1 MFHNGHK
8 LQTQVRHLKITA
20 FACCHTGF
28 YGFYFFKPIPTV
40 GMQPRLT
47 YTNYVII
54 RKYSSVSCCTFKT
67 SSRFYKRSPHYPIYT
82 VPHCV
87 TSFDIKILILYDCI
101 IYQIRVTFRGTID
114 YNISFIQKQY
124 LIFRL
129 IPFSGGK
136 YCTII
141 YKDILTNVT
150 NM

>member
-1 MFHNGHK
+1 M
-8 LQTQVRHLKITA
+8 T
-20 FACCHTGF
+20 
-28 YGFYFFKPIPTV
+28 
-40 GMQPRLT
+40 
-47 YTNYVII
+47 
-54 RKYSSVSCCTFKT
+54 
-67 SSRFYKRSPHYPIYT
+67 YKRRNINSEFGITTKCKVCHEI
-82 VPHCV
+82 V
-87 TSFDIKILILYDCI
+87 LILYDCI

-141 YKDILTNVT
+141 YKDILTNVA

>member
-1 MFHNGHK
+1 MRSK
-8 LQTQVRHLKITA
+8 PQKASLK
-20 FACCHTGF
+20 
-28 YGFYFFKPIPTV
+28 YF
-40 GMQPRLT
+40 
-47 YTNYVII
+47 
-54 RKYSSVSCCTFKT
+54 
-67 SSRFYKRSPHYPIYT
+67 
-82 VPHCV
+82 
-87 TSFDIKILILYDCI
+87 ILYDCI

-141 YKDILTNVT
+141 YIDILTNVT

>member
-28 YGFYFFKPIPTV
+28 YGFYFFKPTPTV

-54 RKYSSVSCCTFKT
+54 RKYSPVSWKH
-67 SSRFYKRSPHYPIYT
+67 SSQVVGFINARHITQFTLYLIASPPL
-82 VPHCV
+82 
-87 TSFDIKILILYDCI
+87 ILKYFILYDCI

-129 IPFSGGK
+129 ISFSGGK
-136 YCTII
+136 FCTII
-141 YKDILTNVT
+141 YIDILTNVT